1 MLDPILNWCSS
12 VEGGEGIC
20 KPLWKRKECMKRGWS
35 YVDGYPLSLNGLCV
49 LCVCQHGV
57 CVCTVCVCALC
68 VCAWCVCSVC
78 VWARCVCVCTRCVC
92 SVCVLCGLRIFIHD
106 LLKLE
111 NKIFSM
117 NFALFQAFQSSD
129 IALSSLGQ
137 LYTLIL

>member
-1 MLDPILNWCSS
+1 MYEKG
-12 VEGGEGIC
+12 VE
-20 KPLWKRKECMKRGWS
+20 LRGRIP
-35 YVDGYPLSLNGLCV
+35 PLS
-49 LCVCQHGV
+49 QW
-57 CVCTVCVCALC
+57 CVCALC
-68 VCAWCVCSVC
+68 VCVHGVCVCSVC
-78 VWARCVCVCTRCVC
+78 VHCVCVHSVCVC
-92 SVCVLCGLRIFIHD
+92 SVCVCVLCGLRIFIHD